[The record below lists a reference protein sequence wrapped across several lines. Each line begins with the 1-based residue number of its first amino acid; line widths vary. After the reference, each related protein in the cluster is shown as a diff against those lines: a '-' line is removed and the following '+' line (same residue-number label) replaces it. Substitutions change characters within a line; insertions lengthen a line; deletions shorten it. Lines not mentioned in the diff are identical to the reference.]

1 MAYLSHHAM
10 VIVIVGVNGA
20 GGTPFS
26 PLLTTWMSEHWKLGA
41 QARGFD
47 ADKRPCWTIG
57 IHRYL
62 PLWAESSILMLGS
75 SEKTHPHPMLESP
88 AEPSSTEQ
96 CQMSRSRTGVV
107 GHPTLNSVNWHCV
120 LSFLMSPPPYAPPM
134 WSIPNRTQGLGK
146 GTNLPAQLALC
157 FLLELTPTTLQL
169 ACRLYK
175 FMQDAWL
182 NGRSHLLVSSFRA
195 RTDENRCRAWE
206 KNNCIFCFDSRSAGG
221 MLTCSPLLNI
231 SVASFFHFPLLCC
244 CR

>member
-1 MAYLSHHAM
+1 MPWSLSLLAWMEQEGPPSLLSLQHGCQSIGNWVLKRAASTLISALVGPLESTGISLCELNPQSSCWGPRKRPTHTQCSRVLLNHLPLNNARW
-10 VIVIVGVNGA
+10 VGVG
-20 GGTPFS
+20 
-26 PLLTTWMSEHWKLGA
+26 LGLW
-41 QARGFD
+41 GI
-47 ADKRPCWTIG
+47 PHSTVWIG
-57 IHRYL
+57 IVCCL
-62 PLWAESSILMLGS
+62 FWCL
-75 SEKTHPHPMLESP
+75 
-88 AEPSSTEQ
+88 
-96 CQMSRSRTGVV
+96 
-107 GHPTLNSVNWHCV
+107 
-120 LSFLMSPPPYAPPM
+120 PPPYAPPM